1 MHATDRLLNQDE
13 PLFGRFADSLRH
25 VHGQQDVGRD
35 AFGRPRSALARKLG
49 YKQFQYFGGMSE
61 RFIFGCALVDL
72 GYLNSVFVYIVD
84 TETGETFKRSLR
96 RPGHW
101 GLTLADNPIEGVS
114 LFEAGD
120 VEASQAYRDSPREKS
135 LFVRVGDQL
144 NIEASMPEAGFE
156 PMSLCTRAGYQ
167 GWVYANK
174 TAGLPLK
181 GKLVWRGEVHDLE
194 MLGAMGHHDFSC
206 GYMRRETF
214 WNWACLSGLSQT
226 PDGREVALGLNLSC
240 GVNET
245 SDSENCLW
253 LDGRL
258 VPVSGTHFTFDRQD
272 VLKPWHVTSLDGQV
286 DLRFT
291 PLGLHQEKLNLGLIA
306 SNFRQVFGRFDGH
319 LRINETIYPV
329 TSLSGFVEDQF
340 VRW

>member
-1 MHATDRLLNQDE
+1 MHATDTLLSRDE
-13 PLFGRFADSLRH
+13 PLLGRFPDSLRH
-25 VHGQQDVGRD
+25 INGRQDIGRD
-35 AFGRPRSALARKLG
+35 AFGRPRSALARQFG
-49 YKQFQYFGGMSE
+49 YKQFQYFGGMSR

-72 GYLNSVFVYIVD
+72 GYLNSIFVYIVD

-96 RPGHW
+96 RPGQI
-101 GLTLADNPIEGVS
+101 GMTLADNPVEGVS
-114 LFEAGD
+114 LFQAGD
-120 VEASQAYRDSPREKS
+120 VEASQAYREAPREKS

-174 TAGLPLK
+174 TAGLALK

-194 MLGAMGHHDFSC
+194 TLGAMGHHDYSC

-214 WNWACLSGLSQT
+214 WNWACLSGMSQT
-226 PDGREVALGLNLSC
+226 ADGREVALGLNLSC

-245 SDSENCLW
+245 SHSENCLW
-253 LDGRL
+253 LDGKL
-258 VPVSGTHFTFDRQD
+258 VEVGGTRFEFDRLD
-272 VLKPWHVTSLDGQV
+272 VLQPWRVVSLDGQV

-291 PLGLHQEKLNLGLIA
+291 PLGLHQEKMNLGLIA

-319 LRINETIYPV
+319 FRVNETTYSV

>member
-1 MHATDRLLNQDE
+1 MHATDTLLVDDE
-13 PLFGRFADSLRH
+13 PLLGRFSGSLRYID
-25 VHGQQDVGRD
+25 GQRDIGRN
-35 AFGRPRSALARKLG
+35 AFGRPRSALARSLG
-49 YKQFQYFGGMSE
+49 YKQFQYFGGMSS

-72 GYLNSVFVYIVD
+72 GYLNSAFVYIVD
-84 TETGETFKRSLR
+84 TTTGETFKRSLR

-101 GLTLADNPIEGVS
+101 GMTLADNPVEGVS
-114 LFEAGD
+114 LFEAGR
-120 VEASQAYRDSPREKS
+120 VEVSQIYREDPREKS
-135 LFVRVGDQL
+135 LFVRVGNEL
-144 NIEASMPEAGFE
+144 NIEATMPEAGFE

-194 MLGAMGHHDFSC
+194 ALGAMGHHDYSC

-214 WNWACLSGLSQT
+214 WNWACLSGIGQAA
-226 PDGREVALGLNLSC
+226 DGRAVALGLNLSC

-245 SDSENCLW
+245 SHSENCLW

-258 VPVSGTHFTFDRQD
+258 VEVGGTCFEFDRQD
-272 VLKPWHVTSLDGQV
+272 VLKPWRVTTRDGQV
-286 DLRFT
+286 DLLFT
-291 PLGLHQEKLNLGLIA
+291 PLGLHQEKMNIGLLA

-319 LRINETIYPV
+319 FRVNGTTYSV